1 VAAGDL
7 VTTEEAAWVFRR
19 AAELDAAV
27 PGGPEALLDGRTVEA
42 AGTEA
47 GLSVPSLRQALD
59 ELRGGALVPA
69 EPVLEELPAR
79 QSIVRTR
86 AVPGP
91 PAAVMAEL
99 EALARRNVLSE
110 RRRRGA
116 TTVWDRRPG
125 VGAALRRSV
134 PGRRARPLAVVG
146 RLSATLGPVPGA
158 PDLVRVELRADL
170 VPARRLLRWRTK
182 AGVATGVVTGAGMAA
197 GAVVL
202 SPFVPAD
209 LVLLVAG
216 ASGAGWAGTHGVR
229 AARDARAALGDALA
243 YALDRLEHRRTP
255 ELVLV

>member
-27 PGGPEALLDGRTVEA
+27 PGGPEALLDGRTLEA

-47 GLSVPSLRQALD
+47 GLSVRALRQALD
-59 ELRGGALVPA
+59 ELRAGALVPA
-69 EPVLEELPAR
+69 EPVLDELPTR
-79 QSIVRTR
+79 HSIVRTR

-91 PAAVMAEL
+91 AAGVMAEL
-99 EALARRNVLSE
+99 EGLARRNVLAE

-116 TTVWDRRPG
+116 TTVWDRRTGMGPA
-125 VGAALRRSV
+125 VRRAV

-158 PDLVRVELRADL
+158 PDLVCVELRADL

-182 AGVATGVVTGAGMAA
+182 AGVATGVATGTGVAA
-197 GAVVL
+197 AAVL
-202 SPFVPAD
+202 AAPLVPAD
-209 LVLLVAG
+209 VLLLVAG
-216 ASGAGWAGTHGVR
+216 ASGAGWAGVVGHR
-229 AARDARAALGDALA
+229 AAVDARAALGDALA